1 MSNICIAPVDT
12 SSSVSQQ
19 SSVIG
24 STDEGGFNE
33 PSPEIKAK
41 LKPAY
46 SFETTASAESA
57 SVPEKRDDFNENDY
71 NAHQHSLHYVD
82 FGYRLNPDGSES
94 KQCFSEETDDY
105 VVARNNHSVID
116 ERDTVV
122 SNVVLKKTTVH
133 YPVTDSVVYAAI
145 KSEPTSLSPPPPPPP
160 IQQQPIETKYNCVNR
175 NYRIE
180 DDYTNDTD
188 NVSDIDEK
196 FEQLYSST
204 ANDKD
209 DDIVDLNGDV
219 DGVDDDIDD
228 IDDAVD
234 QAAFDLDNVEY
245 ADASEK
251 DDLPDAMT
259 SYEADRLLSSRW
271 VPTTGPLHLCKSLA
285 FACPFRRGMRVY
297 VYAFDSMHAP
307 ACGTLQLDASAFT
320 FTRDQAQSKPFLI
333 VCLFAAFYFSWFFHF
348 RFFDT
353 PVHFAKQPAIFF
365 FYLSLSLSLFDFV
378 VIFVRFAAHEPNLPF
393 TALVCVLA

>member
-1 MSNICIAPVDT
+1 MIRQWYSNDSTKCVSALSDFVNAVVCTISPSPFPFALIYFPFFSAQSKEMIFHVLLIFDYMFLSPDRQSKINSESQQSEEVVVISSKRASAKVSNICIAPVDT
-12 SSSVSQQ
+12 SGSVSQQ

-46 SFETTASAESA
+46 SFETTASATDTTSG
-57 SVPEKRDDFNENDY
+57 PEKRDDFNENDY

-105 VVARNNHSVID
+105 VTARNHSVIE
-116 ERDTVV
+116 ERETTVV
-122 SNVVLKKTTVH
+122 SNVVHKKTTVH
-133 YPVTDSVVYAAI
+133 YPVADSIVYASI
-145 KSEPTSLSPPPPPPP
+145 KSEPTSLSPPPPIVAAPPP
-160 IQQQPIETKYNCVNR
+160 PLPPQTIETKYNCVNR

-196 FEQLYSST
+196 FEQIYSST

-209 DDIVDLNGDV
+209 DDGDIVDLNGDV
-219 DGVDDDIDD
+219 DIDDVDDDDYND
-228 IDDAVD
+228 VGD
-234 QAAFDLDNVEY
+234 QRAFDLDNVEF

-251 DDLPDAMT
+251 DELPDAMT
-259 SYEADRLLSSRW
+259 SYEADRLLSSR
-271 VPTTGPLHLCKSLA
+271 
-285 FACPFRRGMRVY
+285 
-297 VYAFDSMHAP
+297 
-307 ACGTLQLDASAFT
+307 
-320 FTRDQAQSKPFLI
+320 
-333 VCLFAAFYFSWFFHF
+333 
-348 RFFDT
+348 
-353 PVHFAKQPAIFF
+353 
-365 FYLSLSLSLFDFV
+365 
-378 VIFVRFAAHEPNLPF
+378 
-393 TALVCVLA
+393 